1 MGDQEGCTIL
11 LTSHDTGDMEQ
22 VCNRVLIIN
31 EGKMIVDAP
40 VRSIRD
46 QYLAEKHMTVRTLA
60 PMPDL
65 SIAGVVMKRLGDHEM
80 HLTVDT
86 RKTGV
91 QSVIADIVSKIDLAD
106 LRVEDVPM
114 EDVIRSIYKAHQ
126 SSPIYAA
133 GTLPPEGRSK

>member
-1 MGDQEGCTIL
+1 
-11 LTSHDTGDMEQ
+11 
-22 VCNRVLIIN
+22 
-31 EGKMIVDAP
+31 
-40 VRSIRD
+40 
-46 QYLAEKHMTVRTLA
+46 
-60 PMPDL
+60 
-65 SIAGVVMKRLGDHEM
+65 MKRLGDHEM